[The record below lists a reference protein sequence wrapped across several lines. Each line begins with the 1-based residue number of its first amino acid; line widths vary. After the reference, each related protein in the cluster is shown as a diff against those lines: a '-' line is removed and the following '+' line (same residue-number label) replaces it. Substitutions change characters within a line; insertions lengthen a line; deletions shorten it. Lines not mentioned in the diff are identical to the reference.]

1 VFDRLSR
8 LMIIG
13 LLSVSVLPIAARA
26 QDAAAAPKAPAAKDQ
41 GEFDIAN
48 AADKEKDPAKKL
60 DLLHQWEQKYP
71 DSDFKGMRAVN
82 IAQAESQIA
91 AKALTAGTSAGD
103 MDAAQK
109 AAQDLI
115 DNLGKYLAPEN
126 KPAAVTAAQW
136 TQAQQTIMVQAH
148 MELAAVSA
156 SKKDDAKTEEEYRKV
171 LGLDPNSAS
180 TAYSLGILIY
190 RQRKIDRFPE
200 AFFWIARG
208 IEMSGPEA
216 LDAKTKAAA
225 DKYLKAAYAGYH
237 GDETGLDDL
246 KKMASTATAPPA
258 DLKIESQVDI
268 AKKQEGDAAQ
278 FAKDHPDIAL
288 WRQIRDALKADNGQA
303 YFDMVKGSL
312 IPPQEGGAFKMFK
325 GKVVSQPSPKEVLLN
340 VESAGG
346 DLTLQFEN
354 PLKGMPLDPGTE
366 VSFKGVVEAFVKD
379 PYMLTVT
386 VDKEDVEGIPA
397 SAFAGAPAAKP
408 RPRTG
413 AKKKQ

>member
-1 VFDRLSR
+1 
-8 LMIIG
+8 MIIG

-26 QDAAAAPKAPAAKDQ
+26 QAPAAPAKAPAAKDQ

-71 DSDFKGMRAVN
+71 DSDFKGMREVN

-91 AKALTAGTSAGD
+91 AKALTAGAPAGD

-115 DNLGKYLAPEN
+115 DSLDKYLAPEN
-126 KPAAVTAAQW
+126 KPANVTDAQW
-136 TQAQQTIMVQAH
+136 AQAKQTIILQAH

-156 SKKDDAKTEEEYRKV
+156 SKKDDAKTEAEYRKI
-171 LGLDPNSAS
+171 LALDANNAA
-180 TAYSLGILIY
+180 TAYQLGILIY
-190 RQRKIDRFPE
+190 RQRKIERFPE

-208 IEMSGPEA
+208 IEMTGAEA

-225 DKYLKAAYAGYH
+225 DKYLNAAYAGYH
-237 GDETGLDDL
+237 GDATGLDDL
-246 KKMASTATAPPA
+246 KKMATTATAPPP

-268 AKKQEGDAAQ
+268 AKKQEGDAAA
-278 FAKDHPDIAL
+278 FAAAHPDIAL

-303 YFDMVKGSL
+303 YFEMVKGSL

-325 GKVVSQPSPKEVLLN
+325 GKIVSQPSPKEVLLN

-346 DLTLQFEN
+346 DLTLQFET
-354 PLKGMPLDPGTE
+354 PLKGTLNPGDE
-366 VSFKGVVEAFVKD
+366 VSFKGVVDAFVKD
-379 PYMLTVT
+379 PYMLTLK

-397 SAFAGAPAAKP
+397 SAFAAAPAR
-408 RPRTG
+408 RPSS
-413 AKKKQ
+413 KKK

>member
-1 VFDRLSR
+1 
-8 LMIIG
+8 MIFG

-26 QDAAAAPKAPAAKDQ
+26 QAPAAPAAPKAPAAKDQ
-41 GEFDIAN
+41 GEFDIAT

-91 AKALTAGTSAGD
+91 AKALTPGTSAGD

-109 AAQDLI
+109 SAQDLI
-115 DNLGKYLAPEN
+115 DNLNRYLAPEN
-126 KPAAVTAAQW
+126 KPDAVAAAQW
-136 TQAQQTIMVQAH
+136 DQIKQTIMVQAH
-148 MELAAVSA
+148 MELAATYA
-156 SKKDDAKTEEEYRKV
+156 AKKDDVKTEEEYRKV
-171 LGLDPNSAS
+171 LAADPNSAS

-190 RQRKIDRFPE
+190 KSRKIERFSE

-208 IEMSGPEA
+208 IQMGGPEA
-216 LDAKTKAAA
+216 LPAATKTQA
-225 DKYLKAAYAGYH
+225 DKYLANAYAGYH
-237 GDETGLDDL
+237 GDNTGLDDL
-246 KKMASTATAPPA
+246 KKLASTANAPPA
-258 DLKIESQVDI
+258 DFHIKSTVEI
-268 AKKQEGDAAQ
+268 AKEKEGDEAQ

-288 WRQIRDALKADNGQA
+288 WRQIALALKADTGA
-303 YFDMVKGSL
+303 TYFEQVKGSE
-312 IPPQEGGAFKMFK
+312 IPPSEGAFKMFK

-340 VESAGG
+340 VESPAG
-346 DLTLQFEN
+346 DVTLQFEN

-366 VSFKGVVEAFVKD
+366 VSFKGVVDAFVKD
-379 PYMLTVT
+379 PYMLTLK

-397 SAFAGAPAAKP
+397 AAFAGAPAAKP

-413 AKKKQ
+413 AKKK

>member
-1 VFDRLSR
+1 
-8 LMIIG
+8 MIIG

-26 QDAAAAPKAPAAKDQ
+26 QAPATPAAPAAPKAPAAKDQ

-115 DNLGKYLAPEN
+115 DNLDKYLAPEN
-126 KPAAVTAAQW
+126 KPAAVTDAQW
-136 TQAQQTIMVQAH
+136 SQAKQTIMVQAH
-148 MELAAVSA
+148 MELAAAAA
-156 SKKDDAKTEEEYRKV
+156 SKKNDAVTEAEYRKV
-171 LGLDPNSAS
+171 LGLDPASAS

-190 RQRKIDRFPE
+190 RQRKIERFPE

-208 IEMSGPEA
+208 VETPGAEA
-216 LDAKTKAAA
+216 LPADTKTKA
-225 DKYLKAAYAGYH
+225 DKYLKQAYEGYH
-237 GDETGLDDL
+237 GDDSGLDDL
-246 KKMASTATAPPA
+246 KKMAAASPTPPP
-258 DLKIESQVDI
+258 DLKIESQVEI
-268 AKKQEGDAAQ
+268 AKKQEGDAAA
-278 FAKDHPDIAL
+278 FATAHPDIAL
-288 WRQIRDALKADNGQA
+288 WRQIRDALKADGGQA
-303 YFDMVKGSL
+303 YFEMVKGSL
-312 IPPQEGGAFKMFK
+312 IPPQEGGTFKMFK

-346 DLTLQFEN
+346 DVTLQFEN

-379 PYMLTVT
+379 PYMLTLT
-386 VDKEDVEGIPA
+386 ADKEDVEGIPA

-408 RPRTG
+408 RSRPG
-413 AKKKQ
+413 AKKK

>member
-1 VFDRLSR
+1 
-8 LMIIG
+8 MIIG
-13 LLSVSVLPIAARA
+13 FLSVSILPIAARA
-26 QDAAAAPKAPAAKDQ
+26 QAPAAPKAPAAKDQ

-48 AADKEKDPAKKL
+48 AAAKETDPAKRL

-71 DSDFKGMRAVN
+71 DSDFKGQRDVN
-82 IAQAESQIA
+82 IADAESKIA
-91 AKALTAGTSAGD
+91 AKALTAGTSATD

-126 KPAAVTAAQW
+126 KPAAVADPAQW
-136 TQAQQTIMVQAH
+136 TQIQHTMLVQAH

-156 SKKDDAKTEEEYRKV
+156 SRKNDVKTEAEYRTI
-171 LGLDPNSAS
+171 LGLDPPSAS

-190 RQRKIDRFPE
+190 RTKNINRFSE

-208 IEMSGPEA
+208 IEMSGAEA

-225 DKYLKAAYAGYH
+225 DKYLKQAYDGYH
-237 GDETGLDDL
+237 GDDTGLDDL
-246 KKMASTATAPPA
+246 KKMAATASAPPA
-258 DLKIESQVDI
+258 DLHIKSSVEI
-268 AKKQEGDAAQ
+268 ADEQAGDAAK
-278 FAKDHPDIAL
+278 FAAAHPDIAL

-312 IPPQEGGAFKMFK
+312 IPPQEGGVFKMFK
-325 GKVVSQPSPKEVLLN
+325 GKIVSQPSPKEVLLN
-340 VESAGG
+340 VENAAG

-354 PLKGMPLDPGTE
+354 PLKGMPLNPGDE

-379 PYMLTVT
+379 PYMLTLT

-397 SAFAGAPAAKP
+397 SAFAAAPPKRPGRSGA
-408 RPRTG
+408 T
-413 AKKKQ
+413 KKKQ

>member
-1 VFDRLSR
+1 
-8 LMIIG
+8 MIIG
-13 LLSVSVLPIAARA
+13 LLSVSTLPIAARA
-26 QDAAAAPKAPAAKDQ
+26 QAPAAPAKAPAAKDQ

-48 AADKEKDPAKKL
+48 AAAKETDPAKKL

-71 DSDFKGMRAVN
+71 DSDFKGQREVQ

-91 AKALTAGTSAGD
+91 AKALTPGTSAAD

-115 DNLGKYLAPEN
+115 DNLDKYLAPGN
-126 KPAAVTAAQW
+126 KPANVADAQW
-136 TQAQQTIMVQAH
+136 DQIKQTITVQAH

-156 SKKDDAKTEEEYRKV
+156 SKKNDAVTEAEYRKV
-171 LGLDPNSAS
+171 LALDPNSAP

-208 IEMSGPEA
+208 IELPGAEA
-216 LDAKTKAAA
+216 LDPKTKAAA
-225 DKYLKAAYAGYH
+225 DKYLKQAYEGYH
-237 GDETGLDDL
+237 GDSTGLDDL
-246 KKMASTATAPPA
+246 KKMATSSATPPA

-268 AKKQEGDAAQ
+268 AKKQEGDAAA
-278 FAKDHPDIAL
+278 FAAAHPDIAL
-288 WRQIRDALKADNGQA
+288 WRQIRDALKADGGQA
-303 YFDMVKGSL
+303 YFEMVKGSL
-312 IPPQEGGAFKMFK
+312 IPPQEGGTFKMFK

-346 DLTLQFEN
+346 DVTLQFEN

-366 VSFKGVVEAFVKD
+366 VSFKGVVDAFVKD
-379 PYMLTVT
+379 PYMLTLT
-386 VDKEDVEGIPA
+386 ADKEDVEGIPA
-397 SAFAGAPAAKP
+397 AAFAGAPAPKP
-408 RPRTG
+408 RPRPG
-413 AKKKQ
+413 AKKK

>member
-1 VFDRLSR
+1 
-8 LMIIG
+8 MIFG

-26 QDAAAAPKAPAAKDQ
+26 QAPAAPAKAPAAKDQ
-41 GEFDIAN
+41 GEFDIAT

-91 AKALTAGTSAGD
+91 AKALTPGTSAGD

-109 AAQDLI
+109 SAQDLI
-115 DNLGKYLAPEN
+115 DNLNRYLAPEN
-126 KPAAVTAAQW
+126 KPDAVAAAQW
-136 TQAQQTIMVQAH
+136 DQIKQTIMVQAH

-156 SKKDDAKTEEEYRKV
+156 SKKDDAKAEAEYRKV
-171 LGLDPNSAS
+171 LALDPNSAP

-208 IEMSGPEA
+208 IELPGAEA
-216 LDAKTKAAA
+216 LDPKTKAAA
-225 DKYLKAAYAGYH
+225 DKYLKQAYDGYH
-237 GDETGLDDL
+237 GDDTGLDDL
-246 KKMASTATAPPA
+246 KKMASSASALPP
-258 DLKIESQVDI
+258 DFHIKSSVQI
-268 AKKQEGDAAQ
+268 ANEQAGDAEK

-303 YFDMVKGSL
+303 YFEMVKGSE
-312 IPPQEGGAFKMFK
+312 IPPQDGAFKMFK

-340 VESAGG
+340 VENAAG
-346 DLTLQFEN
+346 DVTLQFEN
-354 PLKGMPLDPGTE
+354 PLKGMPLNPGTE
-366 VSFKGVVEAFVKD
+366 VSFKGVVDAFVKD
-379 PYMLTVT
+379 PYMLTLK

-397 SAFAGAPAAKP
+397 AAFAGAPAAKP

-413 AKKKQ
+413 AKKK